1 MNVEQLMFAGAVL
14 LGATAAAVSFARRL
28 NLGSIVAL
36 LAVGMALGPHSK
48 WPLIEGHVAE
58 MQEVG
63 EIGVTL
69 LLFVVG
75 LEIQPARLWS
85 MRRLV
90 LGLGAAQYGLTV
102 VSIGALLLLLT
113 GMHWQVVL
121 VTSLALA
128 MSSDAIALPI
138 LQERRDGGAP
148 YGRATIAVGVFQSL
162 MMIPALTV
170 IPVLSGGPAQGG
182 HAAELVKLIEVLV
195 AVGVVF
201 ALGRFV
207 IPRALS
213 LTARDPGS
221 GAFTCVVLAGV
232 ASAAS
237 IMESVGV
244 SMALGAF
251 MIGVL
256 LSTTVFAEQIKAVAA
271 PARQALLALF
281 FIAIGMAI
289 DLKEV
294 GALGYDLL
302 LYLPLLLA
310 VKFLVM
316 FGLALAFRMN
326 LQAALLAGLLLMPFD
341 EIGYVILANAKANG
355 LLGARAH
362 AIGLA
367 VISLS
372 FIVSPPLIAL
382 GYAAVE
388 RMRRKAG
395 LAEAQRSAADVPPDE
410 VVVIGYGYAG
420 RAICTMLQRAEIP
433 YVAFTDDLQ
442 LLPEAARRGHHV
454 RYGDFTEPAMM
465 QAISIGSA
473 RAVVMASGD
482 QASTLDTI
490 GSLRRFYPDVPV
502 MAAVSSVT
510 QRNEAR
516 ERGARLVFPLSTEG
530 TLSFGHA
537 VLESLGVGDQQVNSI
552 VNALRANDYAAL
564 SGIALER

>member
-90 LGLGAAQYGLTV
+90 LGLGAARYGLRV
-102 VSIGALLLLLT
+102 VSIGALLLLPP

-221 GAFTCVVLAGV
+221 GAFTWVGLAGV

-367 VISLS
+367 VISLC

-420 RAICTMLQRAEIP
+420 RAICTMLQRAEIR
-433 YVAFTDDLQ
+433 YVASTDDLQ

-516 ERGARLVFPLSTEG
+516 ERGARLGFPLAPEG
-530 TLSFGHA
+530 TLIFGPA
-537 VLESLGVGDQQVNSI
+537 VLESVGGRDQQVNSI